1 MEAVERGQ
9 TLIGF
14 LTSNNLNEYLYESR
28 RGRYILAV
36 RISRYE
42 LIEQVRSLLAPH
54 HAHLMKYVDTWTVVD
69 LLP

>member
-1 MEAVERGQ
+1 VEAVERGQ

-14 LTSNNLNEYLYESR
+14 LTSNDLNEYLYESR

-42 LIEQVRSLLAPH
+42 LIEQVRGLLAPH

>member
-42 LIEQVRSLLAPH
+42 LIEQVRSLLARH